1 VVSMPE
7 AALSATAWADS
18 ILNTLATSRGPSALS
33 SENSPIQM
41 TVDGRVERLRVDQ
54 VPAKG
59 SCNPPWS
66 SWSD

>member
-1 VVSMPE
+1 MPE
-7 AALSATAWADS
+7 SASSANVLADS
-18 ILNTLATSRGPSALS
+18 ILNGLAASGPSALS

-41 TVDGRVERLRVDQ
+41 TVDGRVERLRAGQ
-54 VPAKG
+54 GTGKG

>member
-1 VVSMPE
+1 MPNSSPTADALADHILSSL
-7 AALSATAWADS
+7 AASA
-18 ILNTLATSRGPSALS
+18 GPSALS

-41 TVDGRVERLRVDQ
+41 TVDGRVERLREDQ
-54 VPAKG
+54 IPGKG